1 MVASSPSSTR
11 ISRGA
16 LRTATYW
23 TTTLVLATEC
33 LVGGV
38 MGGLQ
43 LSPFRDTAVHLGYP
57 VYFMSILGVWYLG
70 AGLIL
75 LAPRLPR
82 LKEWAYAG
90 LVINYTGAAA
100 SHIWSGDGA
109 QTLVGPAMFLALAV
123 ASWALRPPDRRDLPV
138 PAAGLTRGRAIV
150 YWV

>member
-23 TTTLVLATEC
+23 TTTLVLAAEC

-43 LSPFRDTAVHLGYP
+43 LTPFRDTAVHLGYP

-82 LKEWAYAG
+82 LTQTAYTRH
-90 LVINYTGAAA
+90 VHNYT
-100 SHIWSGDGA
+100 
-109 QTLVGPAMFLALAV
+109 
-123 ASWALRPPDRRDLPV
+123 
-138 PAAGLTRGRAIV
+138 RATPS
-150 YWV
+150 